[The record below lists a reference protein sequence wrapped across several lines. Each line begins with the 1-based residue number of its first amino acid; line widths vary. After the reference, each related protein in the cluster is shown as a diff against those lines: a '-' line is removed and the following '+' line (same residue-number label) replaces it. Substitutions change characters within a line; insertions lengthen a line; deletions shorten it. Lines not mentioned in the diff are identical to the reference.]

1 MVAYI
6 CLLCYLLESYIILV
20 SLVKIVTSVIIDSA
34 SHSCEL
40 DRLIIYIVIVK
51 LVLVKV
57 KGGIYCLLV
66 F

>member
-6 CLLCYLLESYIILV
+6 CLLCYLLESYIMSV
-20 SLVKIVTSVIIDSA
+20 SLVKIITSVIIDSA

-40 DRLIIYIVIVK
+40 ERLIIYIVIVK

-57 KGGIYCLLV
+57 KGRIYCLLV